1 VNIWRGKR
9 VEVLYAPAECARI
22 ADRFWSI
29 EDVIVKIE
37 ERAPVPKSR
46 GLYMKRGNENP
57 N

>member
-46 GLYMKRGNENP
+46 GLYKKRGNENP